1 MTKFSEKEFSKLVF
15 FMQKEVVRLGGIVP
29 DLEEEFVLCWP
40 KQHYS

>member
-1 MTKFSEKEFSKLVF
+1 MTKFSEKEFSKLV

-29 DLEEEFVLCWP
+29 DHEEEFVLSWL